1 MRPLPT
7 CQHMLSY
14 AQMNV
19 LVFLVV
25 RCIVDD
31 MPVPR

>member
-1 MRPLPT
+1 
-7 CQHMLSY
+7 MLSY

-25 RCIVDD
+25 RCIVND